1 MNKDLYN
8 LILNRRTVR
17 FFTQE
22 KVPREILE
30 KAVNAA
36 RLAPSARNA
45 QFLEYLVID
54 NPQLCAKISGMVK
67 MGGYVFPKRMPDKER
82 QPTAYIVLLGNKE
95 KSPDT
100 DTRDVGAAAENILL
114 SLCAFDLGGCWIA
127 SVDKNGLREQFSIPD
142 IYEIDSVIACG
153 VPAEKPIVE
162 EKDEVKYWLDE
173 QDVLHVPKRPLE
185 KIIYYNS
192 LSKKEVI

>member
-1 MNKDLYN
+1 MNNDLYN

-17 FFTQE
+17 FFKQE
-22 KVPREILE
+22 RIPREILE
-30 KAVNAA
+30 KVVDAG

-54 NPQLCAKISGMVK
+54 TPPLCAKIFGMVK
-67 MGGYVFPKRMPDKER
+67 MGGYVFPKRMPQKEN
-82 QPTAYIVLLGNKE
+82 QPPAYIVLLCNKE
-95 KSPDT
+95 KSEDPDK
-100 DTRDVGAAAENILL
+100 RDVGAAAQNILL
-114 SLCAFDLGGCWIA
+114 SLCACGLGGCWIA
-127 SVDKNGLREQFSIPD
+127 SVDKNGLREQFSILD

-153 VPAEKPIVE
+153 VPAEEPVVE

-173 QDVLHVPKRPLE
+173 KDVLHVPKRPLE